1 MLWNC
6 KNKLLKKGWWLI
18 PWRVRKL
25 LLIMLSNVLY
35 QHVNNFSDYLERK
48 LLQRQSSC
56 VNLFSYS
63 SNLEL
68 KDFWNDTIYE
78 NNVTKIY

>member
-1 MLWNC
+1 
-6 KNKLLKKGWWLI
+6 
-18 PWRVRKL
+18 
-25 LLIMLSNVLY
+25 MLSNVLY

-78 NNVTKIY
+78 NMSLKFISALSKGLYL